1 MGVMKTAL
9 FRSAACAI
17 KTAGM
22 GGGCMLMF
30 LLMVGAT
37 CAAAPENTG
46 APADHVSIAGIS
58 GPLSDGGIT
67 DDGLLHLGDSRA
79 ADPLQQHLSGLLA
92 QNGAPG
98 TERSPA
104 PADDTAAAD
113 GSGKPN
119 PPRKWQTVLPILG
132 EEAEAQGH
140 VLPRAFGLMPGF
152 YHGRRHISVSDSQVT
167 IKRMTFPAD
176 RLTDIKV
183 KSRELNWSLRL
194 DAWLFP
200 FLNIY
205 GLIGYT
211 REDAYAGISLTPLN
225 QLRRLVGKRPR
236 DLLDLHMEL
245 TGATYGAGFTLVG
258 GYKNFF
264 ATYDSNYTIS
274 ALRGD
279 LPFDNTLS
287 PDVKAL
293 LNSIRVGLRSRIAGC
308 NVATWIGG
316 TYWDTTNTIKG
327 TPRVP
332 IIGKV
337 RFRVREK
344 TSNPWSAHVGTN
356 VEMSESFQLVLD
368 IGSNFSGLFAVAP
381 TLMYR
386 F

>member
-1 MGVMKTAL
+1 
-9 FRSAACAI
+9 
-17 KTAGM
+17 
-22 GGGCMLMF
+22 MLML
-30 LLMVGAT
+30 LLMGSAH

-46 APADHVSIAGIS
+46 TSADHVSIAGIS
-58 GPLSDGGIT
+58 APLSGGTTNEALI
-67 DDGLLHLGDSRA
+67 GLGDSGA
-79 ADPLQQHLSGLLA
+79 ADPLQRHLSTLLA
-92 QNGAPG
+92 QNGGSGAEG
-98 TERSPA
+98 SPA
-104 PADDTAAAD
+104 PAADTDAAAD
-113 GSGKPN
+113 GSGKPSQT
-119 PPRKWQTVLPILG
+119 RKWQTVLPILG
-132 EEAEAQGH
+132 EEAEAKGH
-140 VLPRAFGLMPGF
+140 TLPRAFGLMPGF

-167 IKRMTFPAD
+167 IKRMSIPAD

-211 REDAYAGISLTPLN
+211 REDAYAGVAVTPLN
-225 QLRRLVGKRPR
+225 QLRRLLGKKPR
-236 DLLDLHMEL
+236 DLVDLHMDL

-308 NVATWIGG
+308 NVASWLGG

-332 IIGKV
+332 VIGKV
-337 RFRVREK
+337 KFRVREK
-344 TSNPWSAHVGTN
+344 TKDPWSAHIGTN

>member
-1 MGVMKTAL
+1 
-9 FRSAACAI
+9 
-17 KTAGM
+17 
-22 GGGCMLMF
+22 MLMF
-30 LLMVGAT
+30 FLMVSVNG
-37 CAAAPENTG
+37 AAAPEKTG
-46 APADHVSIAGIS
+46 APDDHVTIAGCS
-58 GPLSDGGIT
+58 APLSGSPT
-67 DDGLLHLGDSRA
+67 DDRGLRTGESRA
-79 ADPLQQHLSGLLA
+79 ADQLQRHLSGMLA
-92 QNGAPG
+92 QNGAPRA
-98 TERSPA
+98 ERSPA
-104 PADDTAAAD
+104 PAADTAAAD
-113 GSGKPN
+113 ESGKPN
-119 PPRKWQTVLPILG
+119 PTHKWQTVLPILG

-140 VLPRAFGLMPGF
+140 TLPRAFGLMPGF

-167 IKRMTFPAD
+167 IKRMTIPAD
-176 RLTDIKV
+176 GLTDIKV
-183 KSRELNWSLRL
+183 KSRELNWSMRL

-200 FLNIY
+200 FLNLY

-211 REDAYAGISLTPLN
+211 REDAYAGVALTPLN
-225 QLRRLVGKRPR
+225 QLRRLVGRKPS
-236 DLLDLHMEL
+236 DLVDLHMKL

-279 LPFDNTLS
+279 LPFNNILS

-293 LNSIRVGLRSRIAGC
+293 LNSLRLGWRSRLAGY
-308 NVATWIGG
+308 NLATWFGA

-332 IIGKV
+332 VIGKIK
-337 RFRVREK
+337 FSVREK
-344 TSNPWSAHVGTN
+344 TSDPWSAHIGTN